1 MNIKEEVK
9 YYVFFHN
16 LFLTELI
23 IIEWTIFFCIND
35 ND

>member
-23 IIEWTIFFCIND
+23 IIE
-35 ND
+35 